1 MGHAPSLGPPVLV
14 QRRECTPVSRSR
26 ARVDLQPPI
35 HDHRRDAGER
45 HGRGR
50 LTIADFGIV
59 HDLREMLQRV
69 VQRRRDWEGI

>member
-1 MGHAPSLGPPVLV
+1 MGHAPSFGPSVLV
-14 QRRECTPVSRSR
+14 QWRERTPVPRSR
-26 ARVDLQPPI
+26 ARVYLQPPI
-35 HDHRRDAGER
+35 RDHRWDAGER

-69 VQRRRDWEGI
+69 V